1 MALKRYWKVILQLE
15 KLESNFSIIAY
26 YKMGD
31 DMSLNEEQKKVV
43 YTNERFLFLL
53 ACAGSGKTRVIVER
67 IKHLIDQGVKP
78 ERILAITFTRKASF
92 EMKERTKNKDVHIHT
107 FHQFC
112 YLNLVNSANHS
123 FRMVEEERLP
133 FSKNELLKVSIYKN
147 NLHKLSKPIIY
158 DTYQS
163 YLKSN
168 DLKDFDDLLID
179 YYKMIYKSHNHASYD
194 YIFIDEFQ
202 DTNNLQYEVLRRL
215 INLSTSVLAVGDPD
229 QSIYQ
234 FRGANSKIIY
244 RFIKDYEAKLFTLS
258 INYRSSQTIIT
269 HANRLIKRNNR
280 RYQKQLI
287 PNDESQFPAY
297 HFKFNSEVEEALSLI
312 ELIKNLKMKIKKDE
326 EIAILYRNS
335 IRSYEIRKVLNEYEI
350 LFSDSNNISNHLGI
364 QLMTIHKAKGLE
376 FEAVIIIGLEQG
388 ILPSLQQN
396 SQLELDEERRLMFVA
411 MTRARK
417 YLYFSSV
424 YYNSQNHTF
433 TSSQFIRESGVK
445 TIKNKHFNDIISL
458 GDFNGY

>member
-1 MALKRYWKVILQLE
+1 M
-15 KLESNFSIIAY
+15 N
-26 YKMGD
+26 
-31 DMSLNEEQKKVV
+31 LNEEQKKVV

-53 ACAGSGKTRVIVER
+53 ASAGSGKTRVIVER
-67 IKHLIDQGVKP
+67 IKYLIEQGVNP
-78 ERILAITFTRKASF
+78 EKILAITFTRKASF

-112 YLNLVNSANHS
+112 YLNLIESKNKS
-123 FRMVEEERLP
+123 FKMIEEECLP
-133 FSKNELLKVSIYKN
+133 FSKNELLDVSLYKN
-147 NLHKLSKPIIY
+147 SLYKLAKPKIF
-158 DTYQS
+158 DAYQQ
-163 YLKSN
+163 YLKNN

-179 YYKMIYKSHNHASYD
+179 YFKMICRKHHRTIFD

-202 DTNNLQYEVLRRL
+202 DTNNLQYEVLRKL
-215 INLSTSVLAVGDPD
+215 INTSTSVLAVGDPD

-244 RFIKDYEAKLFTLS
+244 RFIKDYEVKLFTLS
-258 INYRSSQTIIT
+258 VNYRSNQTIIT

-287 PNDESQFPAY
+287 SHDKSQYPAY
-297 HFKFNSEVEEALSLI
+297 HFKYYSEVEEALSLVI
-312 ELIKNLKMKIKKDE
+312 LIKNLKEKIKKDE
-326 EIAILYRNS
+326 EIAILYRNTN
-335 IRSYEIRKVLNEYEI
+335 RSYEIRKVLSEYEI
-350 LFSDSNNISNHLGI
+350 SFSTNNHSLDKSGI

-376 FEAVIIIGLEQG
+376 FDAVIIIGLEQG
-388 ILPSLQQN
+388 VLPSLQQN

-445 TIKNKHFNDIISL
+445 TIKNKRINDIISL
-458 GDFNGY
+458 GDF